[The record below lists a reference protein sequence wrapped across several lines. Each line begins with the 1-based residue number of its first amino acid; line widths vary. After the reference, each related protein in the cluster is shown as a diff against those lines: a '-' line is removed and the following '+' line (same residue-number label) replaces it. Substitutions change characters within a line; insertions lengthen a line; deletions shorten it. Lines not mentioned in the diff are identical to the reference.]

1 MISAD
6 HGGFVFYTIMFPFC
20 YFETFFS
27 ILIMAEHAGMWALY
41 IIAMVNKAIKKFA
54 SESLK
59 YIFISFYVY
68 TVQSSIRRQNSDM
81 KMSSSSFSLSIFSPH
96 HPAGRRYKWIVVQR
110 CKEPKKSKQSID
122 KNDNDND
129 K

>member
-6 HGGFVFYTIMFPFC
+6 HGGFVLYTIMFPFC

-27 ILIMAEHAGMWALY
+27 ILIMAEHAGMWALC

-59 YIFISFYVY
+59 CTFISFYVY
-68 TVQSSIRRQNSDM
+68 TVQSSIGRQNSDM
-81 KMSSSSFSLSIFSPH
+81 KMS
-96 HPAGRRYKWIVVQR
+96 
-110 CKEPKKSKQSID
+110 
-122 KNDNDND
+122 
-129 K
+129 